1 MFWFESDLAPNLL
14 WKLDF
19 IGDIMNIK
27 GWFNLEQFSWD
38 EQNWDGHENY
48 IYIKKRVVRGITDG
62 GVLFFILYIYL
73 GLLLDN
79 IC

>member
-1 MFWFESDLAPNLL
+1 
-14 WKLDF
+14 
-19 IGDIMNIK
+19 MNIK

-48 IYIKKRVVRGITDG
+48 KKKGVVRGITDG

-79 IC
+79 VC